1 MKISF
6 KKQDLVNALN
16 ISSKAVAQRTT
27 MPILECILIEANED
41 GVSFTAN
48 DMELGINTKISSEKC
63 NVIEGGRTA
72 VEAKLFFDIIR
83 KISSDDGS
91 DIIFTKKDSII
102 EINCDNSLFKIQERD
117 ADQFPVLELISD
129 DKYISVSQFT
139 LKEVIKDTIFS
150 ISQNDSNKMMT
161 GELFEISK
169 NKLRIISLDGHRV
182 SIRNLT
188 LEEEYKERK
197 VIVPGKTLTEISKII
212 GNDPDLDVEIYFT
225 KDHILFDLD
234 ETIAVSRLIDG
245 DYFNIEGMIPKD
257 HEIMMEISKKDFQE
271 CIDRATLLLKEK
283 TNKPIIMDIGEA
295 DMELKVETAVGSMSE
310 RLEITK
316 EGKKML
322 IGFNPK
328 YLLDML
334 KVIDEE
340 KVSLYMT
347 KPNAPCIVRD
357 EEKTYLYL
365 VLPVNISK
373 AA

>member
-1 MKISF
+1 M
-6 KKQDLVNALN
+6 V
-16 ISSKAVAQRTT
+16 
-27 MPILECILIEANED
+27 
-41 GVSFTAN
+41 
-48 DMELGINTKISSEKC
+48 EKD
-63 NVIEGGRTA
+63 E
-72 VEAKLFFDIIR
+72 
-83 KISSDDGS
+83 
-91 DIIFTKKDSII
+91 SII
-102 EINCDNSLFKIQERD
+102 LSEFD
-117 ADQFPVLELISD
+117 
-129 DKYISVSQFT
+129 
-139 LKEVIKDTIFS
+139 LKEAIRQTIFS
-150 ISQNDSNKMMT
+150 ISDNESNKMMT

-245 DYFNIEGMIPKD
+245 DYINIEGMIPKD

>member
-1 MKISF
+1 MKINC
-6 KKQDLVNALN
+6 KKADLAKGVQTVL
-16 ISSKAVAQRTT
+16 KAVPAKSNLKIQ
-27 MPILECILIEANED
+27 ECILIEAED
-41 GVSFTAN
+41 SAIYLTGN
-48 DMELGINTKISSEKC
+48 DLELGIKTEVSGTVEQTGSIAVDAKIFSELVRKLPAGEVSIDAQEGQATVKC
-63 NVIEGGRTA
+63 KKV
-72 VEAKLFFDIIR
+72 KFDIAVKSGDEYSRIPVV
-83 KISSDDGS
+83 
-91 DIIFTKKDSII
+91 KKDESII
-102 EINCDNSLFKIQERD
+102 LSEFD
-117 ADQFPVLELISD
+117 
-129 DKYISVSQFT
+129 
-139 LKEVIKDTIFS
+139 LKEAIRQTIFS
-150 ISQNDSNKMMT
+150 ISDNESNKMMT

-188 LEEEYKERK
+188 LEEEYKGRK

>member
-1 MKISF
+1 MKINC
-6 KKQDLVNALN
+6 KKADLAKGVQTVL
-16 ISSKAVAQRTT
+16 KAVPAKSNLKIQ
-27 MPILECILIEANED
+27 ECILIEAED
-41 GVSFTAN
+41 SAIYLTGN
-48 DMELGINTKISSEKC
+48 DLELGIKTEVSGTVEQTGSIAVDAKIFSELVRKLPAGEVSIDVQEGQATVKC
-63 NVIEGGRTA
+63 KKV
-72 VEAKLFFDIIR
+72 KFDIAVKSGDEYSRIPVVE
-83 KISSDDGS
+83 
-91 DIIFTKKDSII
+91 KDESII
-102 EINCDNSLFKIQERD
+102 LSEFD
-117 ADQFPVLELISD
+117 
-129 DKYISVSQFT
+129 
-139 LKEVIKDTIFS
+139 LKEAIRQTIFS
-150 ISQNDSNKMMT
+150 ISDNESNKMMT

-257 HEIMMEISKKDFQE
+257 HEIIMEISKKDFQE